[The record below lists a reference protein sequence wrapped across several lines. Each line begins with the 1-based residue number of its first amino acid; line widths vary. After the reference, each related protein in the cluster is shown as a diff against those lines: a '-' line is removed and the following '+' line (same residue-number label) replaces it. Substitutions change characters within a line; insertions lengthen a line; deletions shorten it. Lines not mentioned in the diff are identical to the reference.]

1 MLIDDVLMSGRTI
14 RAAMNE
20 LFDYGR
26 PASVTLVCLLDLD
39 AGELPI
45 SPDVVGATLS
55 LQAHQ
60 RVKLSGPT
68 PLELELQDLAL

>member
-1 MLIDDVLMSGRTI
+1 MSGSTI

-55 LQAHQ
+55 LAPQQ